1 MLLKKALLEPG
12 RYLAEPDAADGVV
25 ISIVYVKP
33 IGSEH
38 TADLEEGSK
47 AILKT
52 KKGGWGEGSI
62 SLARRATAQRLVIR
76 FAYTPQLSNLR

>member
-47 AILKT
+47 NNFEN
-52 KKGGWGEGSI
+52 KKGGGGRGRYPWHD
-62 SLARRATAQRLVIR
+62 A
-76 FAYTPQLSNLR
+76 